1 MKIIKDIRLYKSE
14 TENTDGNPM
23 PQSLAAKSV
32 NVVLHRVAMKLREQ
46 EFVLGDFDHLYLNF
60 TPCIAKGAFQ
70 LSKRTVDRYFPW
82 YRYYDVGVD
91 EEMFDKLDSSE
102 CADFILESAKQVL
115 LNCFCDNADWE
126 QKITNAFI
134 EAKKG
139 ENMLVRFKVKQGA
152 KYRAVIF
159 LRYLESAE
167 YSPLLCVYKPDGA
180 EILRE
185 DLPPTADLSSIGEIQ
200 ISSKRVTV
208 KPRKNSFSK
217 DLTDISFDLQHFITA
232 K

>member
-23 PQSLAAKSV
+23 PQDLAAKSV
-32 NVVLHRVAMKLREQ
+32 NVTLHRVAMKLREQ
-46 EFVLGDFDHLYLNF
+46 EFSLGDFDHLYLNF
-60 TPCIAKGAFQ
+60 TPCIAKGMVQPA
-70 LSKRTVDRYFPW
+70 KRTIDRYFPW
-82 YRYYDVGVD
+82 YRYYDIGID

-102 CADFILESAKQVL
+102 CADFILESARQVL
-115 LNCFCDNADWE
+115 LNCFCDNADSE
-126 QKITNAFI
+126 QKITNAFD

-139 ENMLVRFKVKQGA
+139 ENMLVSFKVKQGA
-152 KYRAVIF
+152 KYKAVIF

-167 YSPLLCVYKPDGA
+167 YSPLLCVYNSDGA
-180 EILRE
+180 EILRR

-200 ISSKRVTV
+200 LSSKRVTV

-217 DLTDISFDLQHFITA
+217 DLTAISFDL
-232 K
+232 